1 MGPIKRKTGPT
12 NDSFVRS
19 KKLGENDNRPQKR
32 LRQEETTTSDTTKP
46 NSGAASV
53 PTIAQVPKIA
63 RAKEEEAAF
72 PRGGASVLTPL
83 EHKQINIDATRDVL
97 FEHETASR
105 AKADGDSEAATSH
118 GGKKRKQ
125 KSKGAKNENVK
136 ADEDDNIRIEGL
148 SYKRLVPGSL
158 VLGQVSKINIHDIAL
173 SLPNNLTGYVP
184 LTSISGKLTER
195 VEKMVAEDGASDDG
209 SSSIG
214 EDIDLND
221 LFSIGQYL
229 RAFVV
234 STNESNASG
243 VEVGK
248 RRIELSLQP
257 QQANSGITAKEL
269 APNSMIMA
277 SVVSVEDH
285 GIIMDIGLQKAAIG
299 GFMSSKE
306 IGYAIEMN
314 TIQEGAVML
323 CMITGLSSNGK
334 IVKLSADVQKIANSK
349 KPTYLSDAPTVDAFL
364 PGTAVEFLITD
375 ITPRG
380 VAGKVMGSIDVTA
393 DLIHSGLGNAGKDL
407 EKKYKVGSKV
417 KGRIICTFPNVEPR
431 KLGIS
436 LLDHVM
442 SLSTQQ
448 AQKNAQKH
456 DPLQILPL
464 SSIIEEATVKKVQPG
479 IGLFVDIGVK
489 GVHGFVH
496 ISRVADSKVETLS
509 ESVGPYKVDSTHRGR
524 VVGYNSLDGIYLVSL
539 EQRILEQPFLQIED
553 LTIGEVVKGK
563 VDKLLINEAGIG
575 GLFVKLADGI
585 TGLVPEM
592 HMADVKFL
600 HPEKKFK
607 EGLSVTARV
616 LSTDLSK
623 RQFRLT
629 LKKALVNSE
638 SPVFKSYE
646 DIEPGSQ
653 SPGTIV
659 SIVPGGAVVQFYGT
673 VRGFLPVSEMSE
685 SYIQDPNQHFRIG
698 QVVNVHVLNVD
709 PAAARLTVSCKDPAA
724 FGISQQ
730 NALKKLRIGEM
741 VSATVT
747 EKSNDD
753 ISVEL
758 EVSGLRAIL
767 PVGHLTDGSA
777 AKNLSAFKK
786 IRVGQTLQSLAVI
799 DKVEKNR
806 LITLTNKPTLVKA
819 AKERTLLREFTDVK
833 ENKIVHG
840 FVKNITPTAVFV
852 QFGGGLT
859 GLLPKSKLQD
869 EALTL
874 PDFGLRRLQSLT
886 AKVLSVDH
894 SEKRFLLSV
903 KDINLSLPSIDSEL
917 VHTGESQK
925 AINPVDE
932 SISAAEDF
940 TLGKVTM
947 ARVASVKETQI
958 NVQLAD
964 NIQGRID
971 VSEVF
976 GSWEEIK
983 DRKHPLKQF
992 SAKQTIPVR
1001 VLGIH
1006 DAKNHRFLPITHTA
1020 GKTTVFELSAKLA
1033 KPAESAPEALTL
1045 NKVKVGSSWIAFVNN
1060 VRDDCLWVNISPN
1073 VRGRIGALDISDD
1086 VSLLNNLESKF
1097 PVGSAIKVNVTG
1109 IDVANNRLD
1118 LSARSTRDS
1127 SSALSFQDLK
1137 KDMVVPARVTKVT
1150 ERQIMVQLSDKVSG
1164 PVNLTD
1170 LTDDFS
1176 DANPTIYSK
1185 NDIVRVCITDVDV
1198 PNKRIRLTTRPSRVL
1213 NSSLLVKDPE
1223 VSSVAQ
1229 LKVNDIVRG
1238 FVKNVAENGIFISLG
1253 GNVTA
1258 YTRVSDLSDSYIKEW
1273 KSSFQVDQLVKGKV
1287 IAVDP
1292 ALNHVQLSLKSS
1304 VVDNDYVAPISLN
1317 DLEVGQTITGKIR
1330 KVEDFGVFIVVDGS
1344 MNVSGLCHRSEM
1356 AESRVTDVK
1365 KLYSEG
1371 DAVKAKVLKIELDK
1385 RRVSF
1390 GLKASYFKDQSESD
1404 EETDDGIEDGMEGV
1418 QLGSDDEADSAEDDS
1433 GGLERDDALEALVGG
1448 DDSDSDMED
1457 APQQSS
1463 ALPLEA
1469 GGFNWTASTLDDADQ
1484 QIGADSD
1491 EEGLTSASKK
1501 KARRKP
1507 LIKVDRT
1514 GELDANGPQSTS
1526 DFERLLLSEPD
1537 SSQLWIEYMAFQV
1550 KLSELAKAR
1559 EVAERAIRTIN
1570 MREEAEKMN
1579 IWIALLNLEN
1589 AYGSDDTTEEVFK
1602 RACQYNDAFEIHE
1615 RLTSIYIQSGKH
1627 TKADELFQ
1635 VLIKK
1640 FSQYPNAWYNYAH
1653 FLHYTLSSPDRAWAL
1668 LPRAIQS
1675 LPSHNH
1681 LGLTIKFAAL
1691 EFHSPHGSPER
1702 GRTTF
1707 EGVLATFPKRLD
1719 LWNQLLDLEIQQGDE
1734 GIVRALFERVAK
1746 SKDLKP
1752 KGAKA
1757 WFKRW
1762 SEWESKHGDA
1772 KSQEKVRAKAV
1783 EWVRATGKLEV

>member
-19 KKLGENDNRPQKR
+19 KKVGENDNRPQKR
-32 LRQEETTTSDTTKP
+32 LRQEETGTSDTAKP
-46 NSGAASV
+46 TSGTTTL
-53 PTIAQVPKIA
+53 PTAHVPKIA

-125 KSKGAKNENVK
+125 KSKGAKDANVK
-136 ADEDDNIRIEGL
+136 GDEGDDIRIEGL

-158 VLGQVSKINIHDIAL
+158 VLGQVSKINVHDIAL
-173 SLPNNLTGYVP
+173 ALPNNLTGYVP

-195 VEKMVAEDGASDDG
+195 VEKLVAADDGASDDD
-209 SSSIG
+209 SSSIAD
-214 EDIDLND
+214 DIDLND

-234 STNESNASG
+234 STNETNASG
-243 VEVGK
+243 AEAGK

-285 GIIMDIGLQKAAIG
+285 GIIMDIGLQKSAIG

-334 IVKLSADVQKIANSK
+334 IVKLSADLQKIANSK

-364 PGTAVEFLITD
+364 PGTAVEFLLTD

-464 SSIIEEATVKKVQPG
+464 SSIIEAATVKKVQPG

-509 ESVGPYKVDSTHRGR
+509 ESVGPYKIDSTHRAR

-553 LTIGEVVKGK
+553 LAIGEIVKGK

-653 SPGTIV
+653 SPGTII
-659 SIVPGGAVVQFYGT
+659 SILPGGAVVQFYGT

-685 SYIQDPNQHFRIG
+685 SYIQDPSQHFRVG

-724 FGISQQ
+724 FGLSQQ
-730 NALKKLRIGEM
+730 SALKKLRIGEI

-758 EVSGLRAIL
+758 ELSGLRAIL
-767 PVGHLTDGSA
+767 PVGHLTDGSE

-786 IRVGQTLQSLAVI
+786 IRVGQTLQNLAVI

-806 LITLTNKPTLVKA
+806 LITLTNKSTLVKA
-819 AKERTLLREFTDVK
+819 ANERTLLREFADVK

-852 QFGGGLT
+852 QFGGGVT

-869 EALTL
+869 EAQAL

-886 AKVLSVDH
+886 SKVLSVDQN
-894 SEKRFLLSV
+894 EKRFLLSV
-903 KDINLSLPSIDSEL
+903 KDINLSVPSVDSEL
-917 VHTGESQK
+917 VHRGESQK

-932 SISAAEDF
+932 SITAAEDF
-940 TLGKVTM
+940 TLGRVTM
-947 ARVASVKETQI
+947 ARIASVKETQI

-1020 GKTTVFELSAKLA
+1020 GKTAVFELSAKLA
-1033 KPAESAPEALTL
+1033 KTTESAPEALTL

-1097 PVGSAIKVNVTG
+1097 PVGSAIKVSVTG

-1118 LSARSTRDS
+1118 LSGRSARGS

-1213 NSSLLVKDPE
+1213 NSSLPVKDAE

-1229 LKVNDIVRG
+1229 LKVNDVVRG
-1238 FVKNVAENGIFISLG
+1238 FVKNVAENGIFVSLG

-1258 YTRVSDLSDSYIKEW
+1258 YTRVSDLSDAYIKEW

-1287 IAVDP
+1287 IAADP

-1304 VVDNDYVAPISLN
+1304 VVDNDYVALISLN

-1404 EETDDGIEDGMEGV
+1404 EEMDDGIEDGMEGV
-1418 QLGSDDEADSAEDDS
+1418 QLGSDDDVDSEDDDFGNLGRVNAS
-1433 GGLERDDALEALVGG
+1433 AALSG

-1457 APQQSS
+1457 APQQPSG
-1463 ALPLEA
+1463 LPLEA
-1469 GGFNWTASTLDDADQ
+1469 GGFNWNASTLDDADQ
-1484 QIGADSD
+1484 QIGVDSD
-1491 EEGLTSASKK
+1491 EEGLASASKK

-1579 IWIALLNLEN
+1579 VWIALLNLEN

-1653 FLHYTLSSPDRAWAL
+1653 FLHYTLSSPDRASAL

-1681 LGLTIKFAAL
+1681 LSLTIKFAAL

-1707 EGVLATFPKRLD
+1707 EGVLSTFPKRLD

-1734 GIVRALFERVAK
+1734 GIVRALFERVAR

-1762 SEWESKHGDA
+1762 SEWEGKHGDA
-1772 KSQEKVRAKAV
+1772 KSQEKVKAKAV
-1783 EWVRATGKLEV
+1783 EWVRATGRLEV

>member
-32 LRQEETTTSDTTKP
+32 PRQEETTTSGTTKP
-46 NSGAASV
+46 SSGIATVS
-53 PTIAQVPKIA
+53 TIAQVPKIA

-105 AKADGDSEAATSH
+105 AKADGDSAAATNH

-125 KSKGAKNENVK
+125 KSKGAKDENAK
-136 ADEDDNIRIEGL
+136 GDEGENIRIEGL
-148 SYKRLVPGSL
+148 SYKVSTFLFVEKPNTACANVEQRLVPGSL

-173 SLPNNLTGYVP
+173 ALPNNLTGYVP

-195 VEKMVAEDGASDDG
+195 VEKLVADDGAIDDD
-209 SSSIG
+209 SSSVAD
-214 EDIDLND
+214 DIDLND

-234 STNESNASG
+234 STNENNATG
-243 VEVGK
+243 AEVGK

-285 GIIMDIGLQKAAIG
+285 GIIMDIGLQKSAIG

-393 DLIHSGLGNAGKDL
+393 DLIHSGLGNGKDL
-407 EKKYKVGSKV
+407 DKKYKVGSKA
-417 KGRIICTFPNVEPR
+417 KGRIICTFPNVEPK

-442 SLSTQQ
+442 SLTTQQ
-448 AQKNAQKH
+448 GQKNAQKH

-464 SSIIEEATVKKVQPG
+464 SSIVEETTVKKVQPG
-479 IGLFVDIGVK
+479 IGLFVDIGTK
-489 GVHGFVH
+489 GVPGFVH
-496 ISRVADSKVETLS
+496 ISRVADSKIETLS
-509 ESVGPYKVDSTHRGR
+509 ESVGPYKVNSAHRGR
-524 VVGYNSLDGIYLVSL
+524 VIGYNSLDGIYLVSL

-563 VDKLLINEAGIG
+563 VEKLLINEAGIG

-616 LSTDLSK
+616 LSIDLSK

-653 SPGTIV
+653 SPGTII

-673 VRGFLPVSEMSE
+673 IRGFLPVSEMSE

-709 PAAARLTVSCKDPAA
+709 PAAERLTVSCKDPAA
-724 FGISQQ
+724 FGLSQQ
-730 NALKKLRIGEM
+730 SAMKKLRIGEI

-758 EVSGLRAIL
+758 ELSGLRAML
-767 PVGHLTDGSA
+767 PVGHLTDGSE

-786 IRVGQTLQSLAVI
+786 IRVGQSLQNLAVI

-806 LITLTNKPTLVKA
+806 LITLTNKSNLVKA
-819 AKERTLLREFTDVK
+819 AKDRTLLREFADVK

-840 FVKNITPTAVFV
+840 FIKNITSTAVFV
-852 QFGGGLT
+852 QFGGGVT

-874 PDFGLRRLQSLT
+874 PDFGLRRLQSVT
-886 AKVLSVDH
+886 TKVLSVDQN
-894 SEKRFLLSV
+894 EKRFLLSV
-903 KDINLSLPSIDSEL
+903 KDINLSVPSVDNEL
-917 VHTGESQK
+917 VHRGESQK

-932 SISAAEDF
+932 DITTAEDF

-947 ARVASVKETQI
+947 ARIASVKETQI

-1020 GKTTVFELSAKLA
+1020 GKTAVFELSAKLA
-1033 KPAESAPEALTL
+1033 KTTESMPEALTL

-1060 VRDDCLWVNISPN
+1060 VRHDCLWVNISPD

-1109 IDVANNRLD
+1109 IDIANNRLD
-1118 LSARSTRDS
+1118 LSARSARDS

-1137 KDMVVPARVTKVT
+1137 KGMVVPARVTKVT

-1176 DANPTIYSK
+1176 EANPTIYSK
-1185 NDIVRVCITDVDV
+1185 NDIVRVCITDVDI

-1213 NSSLLVKDPE
+1213 NSSLPVKDPE

-1229 LKVNDIVRG
+1229 LKVNDVVRG

-1258 YTRVSDLSDSYIKEW
+1258 YTRVSDLSDAYIKEW

-1287 IAVDP
+1287 IAADP

-1317 DLEVGQTITGKIR
+1317 DLEVGQTVTGKIR

-1356 AESRVTDVK
+1356 AENRVTDVK

-1390 GLKASYFKDQSESD
+1390 GLKASYFRDQLESD
-1404 EETDDGIEDGMEGV
+1404 EEIDDDIEDGMEGV
-1418 QLGSDDEADSAEDDS
+1418 QLGSDEADSEEDNSGSLERYDGSTALS
-1433 GGLERDDALEALVGG
+1433 GGDE
-1448 DDSDSDMED
+1448 SDSDMED
-1457 APQQSS
+1457 APPQPST
-1463 ALPLEA
+1463 LPLEA
-1469 GGFNWTASTLDDADQ
+1469 GGFNWTASTLDDTEQ
-1484 QIGADSD
+1484 QTAADSD
-1491 EEGLTSASKK
+1491 EEGLESASKK

-1514 GELDANGPQSTS
+1514 GELDTNGPQSTS

-1570 MREEAEKMN
+1570 MREEVEKMN
-1579 IWIALLNLEN
+1579 VWIALLNLEN

-1627 TKADELFQ
+1627 T
-1635 VLIKK
+1635 V
-1640 FSQYPNAWYNYAH
+1640 S
-1653 FLHYTLSSPDRAWAL
+1653 
-1668 LPRAIQS
+1668 
-1675 LPSHNH
+1675 
-1681 LGLTIKFAAL
+1681 
-1691 EFHSPHGSPER
+1691 
-1702 GRTTF
+1702 
-1707 EGVLATFPKRLD
+1707 
-1719 LWNQLLDLEIQQGDE
+1719 
-1734 GIVRALFERVAK
+1734 
-1746 SKDLKP
+1746 
-1752 KGAKA
+1752 
-1757 WFKRW
+1757 
-1762 SEWESKHGDA
+1762 
-1772 KSQEKVRAKAV
+1772 
-1783 EWVRATGKLEV
+1783 